1 MNKILIVDD
10 NTVNLDIL
18 KVALKKEYKL
28 TFAKNGKMALKVM
41 QKTIPDLILLDVLM
55 PVMDGFE
62 TFKAIKSDNRLNTIP
77 IIFLSGLENLEKDI
91 SDMNVTETIKHVKKP
106 FDIDEVKFAISDSL
120 KGPVVL

>member
-18 KVALKKEYKL
+18 KDALKKEYKL
-28 TFAKNGKMALKVM
+28 AFAKNGKMALKVM

-62 TFKAIKSDNRLNTIP
+62 TFEAIRSDNRLNTIP
-77 IIFLSGLENLEKDI
+77 IIFLSGLEDLEKDL
-91 SDMNVTETIKHVKKP
+91 SDRNVTETIKHVKKP